1 MSKDLELNTADRSF
15 RIRPTRAWLCRI
27 GRKTPKSKGNTRGV
41 RVFVGVGLAIGIGL
55 IIAGGWF
62 MKNDNPDTSTTAHL
76 RTTPKA
82 PSTTTGSR

>member
-1 MSKDLELNTADRSF
+1 MSAWNLTLPTEVSHSSNKGLAMPDRMED
-15 RIRPTRAWLCRI
+15 
-27 GRKTPKSKGNTRGV
+27 PKSKGNTR
-41 RVFVGVGLAIGIGL
+41 GVGLAIGIGL

>member
-1 MSKDLELNTADRSF
+1 MSAWNLTLPTEVSYSSNKGLAMPDR
-15 RIRPTRAWLCRI
+15 
-27 GRKTPKSKGNTRGV
+27 KEDPKSKGNTRGV